1 MSITCYFMCST
12 ISFKF
17 MSLSIS
23 RNLVFCELLKCNG
36 GKLTNLTS
44 IVHRNWGIVS
54 IQKLF
59 YAVSQSIQ
67 NRQRKS
73 KNNVCLPN
81 DNVFQMY
88 LYMTKLKNICI
99 VCVGL
104 CFW

>member
-17 MSLSIS
+17 MSMSIS

-59 YAVSQSIQ
+59 YAVSHSIQ
-67 NRQRKS
+67 NCQRKS
-73 KNNVCLPN
+73 KNDVCLPN
-81 DNVFQMY
+81 DNVFQIY
-88 LYMTKLKNICI
+88 LYMIKLKYICI

>member
-1 MSITCYFMCST
+1 MSITCYFMYST
-12 ISFKF
+12 ISSKF
-17 MSLSIS
+17 MSMSIN
-23 RNLVFCELLKCNG
+23 RNLVFYELLKCNG
-36 GKLTNLTS
+36 SKLTNLTS
-44 IVHRNWGIVS
+44 TVHRNWGIVS

-67 NRQRKS
+67 NCQRKS
-73 KNNVCLPN
+73 KNDVCLPN

-88 LYMTKLKNICI
+88 LYMIKLEYICI

>member
-1 MSITCYFMCST
+1 MSITCFFMCSP

-17 MSLSIS
+17 MSMSIS
-23 RNLVFCELLKCNG
+23 RNLVFRELLKCNG

-44 IVHRNWGIVS
+44 TVHRNWGIVS
-54 IQKLF
+54 IQKRF
-59 YAVSQSIQ
+59 YAMSQSIQ
-67 NRQRKS
+67 NCQRKS
-73 KNNVCLPN
+73 KNDVSLPN

-88 LYMTKLKNICI
+88 LYMIKIEYICI

>member
-1 MSITCYFMCST
+1 MSITCFFMCST

-17 MSLSIS
+17 MSMSIS

-44 IVHRNWGIVS
+44 IVYRNWGIVS

-67 NRQRKS
+67 NCQRKS
-73 KNNVCLPN
+73 KNDVCLPN

-88 LYMTKLKNICI
+88 LNMIKLKYICI

>member
-17 MSLSIS
+17 MSMSIS

-54 IQKLF
+54 VQKLF
-59 YAVSQSIQ
+59 YTVSQSIQ
-67 NRQRKS
+67 NCQRKS

-88 LYMTKLKNICI
+88 LYMIKLKYICI